1 MESKG
6 EAALDKGAAD
16 AKTMVQLNAKIR
28 MLEGELKLVRSEV
41 KNLEGLGEMDR
52 AEIKAEPIVYSHH
65 IYIVYRYTKHTGPI
79 VYSHHN

>member
-52 AEIKAEPIVYSHH
+52 AEIKAKPSTTLIT
-65 IYIVYRYTKHTGPI
+65 IYAP
-79 VYSHHN
+79 